1 MEMHAYYEDYVPSAQ
16 RILGDMFD
24 FANLT
29 VTVLEMNGR
38 RVSKVE
44 IIVKEKQDTDE
55 Q

>member
-1 MEMHAYYEDYVPSAQ
+1 MDN
-16 RILGDMFD
+16 LGKLPAKGDVFD